1 MLSNVKEKGK
11 AIFKVISSFLS
22 SYPLAKLGF
31 HLLKYIV
38 PLQNFNR
45 FRVFSPHSS
54 LFLYV
59 NENTSLREVFLPK

>member
-31 HLLKYIV
+31 HLLKYII
-38 PLQNFNR
+38 PLQNFNQ
-45 FRVFSPHSS
+45 VLGS
-54 LFLYV
+54 
-59 NENTSLREVFLPK
+59 FLPIPLYSFM

>member
-31 HLLKYIV
+31 HLLKYII
-38 PLQNFNR
+38 PLQNFNQ
-45 FRVFSPHSS
+45 VLGS
-54 LFLYV
+54 FLTIPLY
-59 NENTSLREVFLPK
+59 SFM